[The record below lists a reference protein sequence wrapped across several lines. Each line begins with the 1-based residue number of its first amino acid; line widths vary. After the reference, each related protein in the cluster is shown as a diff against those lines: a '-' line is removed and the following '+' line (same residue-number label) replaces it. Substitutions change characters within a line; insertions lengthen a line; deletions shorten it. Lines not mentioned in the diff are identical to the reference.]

1 MKTYIVANW
10 KMYLNAEESFKTA
23 EHIKANLTKRD
34 DVELIVCPNALAFNG
49 VRDILKD
56 AVSYGAQNVA
66 WTPLGAYT
74 GAISALLFYQDGARY
89 ALVGHSERR
98 YIFGEDNEA
107 VRKKMN
113 ACIDTGLIPILC
125 IGETHDDKEEEKQE
139 YRIKK
144 QLMKALEGLDLQGIV
159 PLVAYE
165 PVWAISNFGIG
176 QPCDPEYANNM
187 HAVIKKELTQYS
199 DADIPVLYGGS
210 VDNNNIA
217 SYVSRENI
225 NGVLVGS
232 ASTNGHVLL
241 DLLDKG
247 AQC

>member
-23 EHIKANLTKRD
+23 QHIKDNLRQRD
-34 DVELIVCPNALAFNG
+34 NVELIVCPNALAFNG

-56 AVSYGAQNVA
+56 SVSYGAQNVA

-125 IGETHDDKEEEKQE
+125 IGETHDDKEEDKQE

-165 PVWAISNFGIG
+165 PVWAISNFGVG
-176 QPCDPEYANNM
+176 QPCNPEYANNM
-187 HAVIKKELTQYS
+187 HAVIKKELTQYT
-199 DADIPVLYGGS
+199 DADIPVLYGGG

-217 SYVSRENI
+217 SYVAREHI
-225 NGVLVGS
+225 DGVLVGS

-241 DLLDKG
+241 DLIEKAG
-247 AQC
+247 QC

>member
-1 MKTYIVANW
+1 MKTYVVANW
-10 KMYLNAEESFKTA
+10 KMYLNAEESLKTA
-23 EHIKANLTKRD
+23 QHIKDNLTPRD
-34 DVELIVCPNALAFNG
+34 NVEIIVCPNALAFNG
-49 VRDILKD
+49 VRDILKST
-56 AVSYGAQNVA
+56 VSLGAQNVA

-125 IGETHDDKEEEKQE
+125 VGDTHDDKEEGKQE

-144 QLMKALEGLDLQGIV
+144 QLMRALGGLDLQGIV
-159 PLVAYE
+159 PLIAYE

-176 QPCDPEYANNM
+176 QPCEPEYAN
-187 HAVIKKELTQYS
+187 AVHKMIKQEVKQYT
-199 DADIPVLYGGS
+199 DAEVPVLYGGS
-210 VDNNNIA
+210 VDNKNVSSYIA
-217 SYVSRENI
+217 REFI
-225 NGVLVGS
+225 DGVLVGS
-232 ASTNGHVLL
+232 ASTNGNIFL
-241 DLLDKG
+241 DLIEK
-247 AQC
+247 ASER

>member
-10 KMYLNAEESFKTA
+10 KMYLNAEDSFKTA
-23 EHIKANLTKRD
+23 QHIKDNLPKRD
-34 DVELIVCPNALAFNG
+34 NVELIVCPNALAFNG

-56 AVSYGAQNVA
+56 SVSYGAQNVA

-144 QLMKALEGLDLQGIV
+144 QIMKALDGLDLQGIV

-165 PVWAISNFGIG
+165 PVWAISNFGVG

-187 HAVIKKELTQYS
+187 HEIIKQELREYT
-199 DADIPVLYGGS
+199 DAPIPVLYGGS
-210 VDNNNIA
+210 VNNDNVA
-217 SYVSRENI
+217 SYVAREHI
-225 NGVLVGS
+225 DGVLVGS

-241 DLLDKG
+241 DLIEK
-247 AQC
+247 AANC